1 LLYFSLDDVIY
12 TGSYRHAS
20 LSTVGW
26 PWPPDGEAIRVRDEM
41 IQSNLRVSPLP
52 AYNYEDDSLILPEKY
67 NDLRN
72 ALVVLHFNL
81 VWNYFKN
88 EEKDS
93 FSVLVRRIEV
103 LDNAVAS
110 TPIVAPS
117 PSKRSRIS
125 VVSPSPPRNRRV
137 SHLTLLSIYTDSI
150 TCVML
155 RYIT

>member
-1 LLYFSLDDVIY
+1 
-12 TGSYRHAS
+12 
-20 LSTVGW
+20 
-26 PWPPDGEAIRVRDEM
+26 M